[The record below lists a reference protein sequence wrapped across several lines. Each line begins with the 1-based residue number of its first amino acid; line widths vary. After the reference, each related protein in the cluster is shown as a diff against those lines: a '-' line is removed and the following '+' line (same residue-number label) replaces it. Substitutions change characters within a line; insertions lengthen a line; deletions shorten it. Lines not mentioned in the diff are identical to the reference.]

1 MEESAVGVSVA
12 VVPAEAFV
20 EIALVSADCIVGS
33 SDLLDY
39 YCFRFPVAEDIVL

>member
-1 MEESAVGVSVA
+1 MEESAAEASA